1 MRYIW
6 LKVVK
11 KEYDNGRILQG
22 KRDVGTKGNNFFDFG
37 FEFFYFCANRSPG
50 SVMITTISVIRR
62 GKYTLHQLIGLFIK
76 ITHPLLYFFLR
87 LFRIYSEK
95 RILLRTLASED
106 K

>member
-1 MRYIW
+1 MAEKLIPGCGIF
-6 LKVVK
+6 
-11 KEYDNGRILQG
+11 GRTLSE
-22 KRDVGTKGNNFFDFG
+22 KDTTTV
-37 FEFFYFCANRSPG
+37 G